1 MNQEEQNQET
11 QEKHYTPEER
21 QKYID
26 ELQSSIDEKKNTE
39 KELKKKVKRTV
50 VRGNNTQK
58 VPLAKRQ
65 FVCTTCGFIG
75 SPKKIVKGSI
85 LIELVLWLAFLVPG
99 LIYSIWRLT
108 TKYDACPKCKNASMI
123 PVDSPTGQKLIGE
136 NKQ

>member
-1 MNQEEQNQET
+1 M
-11 QEKHYTPEER
+11 
-21 QKYID
+21 
-26 ELQSSIDEKKNTE
+26 
-39 KELKKKVKRTV
+39 
-50 VRGNNTQK
+50 
-58 VPLAKRQ
+58 AKQQ

-123 PVDSPTGQKLIGE
+123 PADSPTGQKLIGE